1 MSIVPII
8 LGAVATPRCNRDISR
23 LFTWLFKY
31 QHTTELNR
39 DMLVEFIEIY
49 NDTTVSIYYIANA
62 IIVWCAWGAIW
73 LVCACY
79 ISYRTIIT
87 LPQEVALLKAE
98 VIRSS
103 RGITFDSNPPTSPPS
118 SSALGHT
125 DDAALDE
132 PDTFGNFI
140 TFPPV
145 NAAGLAPLYR
155 RAKEKEQLDYL
166 ETLYTTTVLIDGKYV
181 AEQAHR
187 ANG

>member
-1 MSIVPII
+1 MSIVPIA
-8 LGAVATPRCNRDISR
+8 LVAATTPRCNRDISR

-31 QHTTELNR
+31 QHTTELDR

-49 NDTTVSIYYIANA
+49 NDPTVSIYYIAIA
-62 IIVWCAWGAIW
+62 MIVWCAWGAIW

-79 ISYRTIIT
+79 ISYRTIVT

-98 VIRSS
+98 LVRSS
-103 RGITFDSNPPTSPPS
+103 REIFLDHHASASPTS
-118 SSALGHT
+118 SASRSDRG
-125 DDAALDE
+125 DAVSEDA
-132 PDTFGNFI
+132 DTFGYFI

-155 RAKEKEQLDYL
+155 RAKKKEQLDYL
-166 ETLYTTTVLIDGKYV
+166 EALYTTTVLIDGKYV